1 MQFWQTWE
9 SRYVSEKKK
18 GQNYFQRIYLVFYNV
33 LSNSLYLGEKSDILK
48 RFSTHNYIDS
58 RVKNYSAVVFDLL
71 LLRSS
76 NQWKISVIV
85 FQNI

>member
-1 MQFWQTWE
+1 M
-9 SRYVSEKKK
+9 YCEK
-18 GQNYFQRIYLVFYNV
+18 
-33 LSNSLYLGEKSDILK
+33 SNSLYLGEKSDILK

-58 RVKNYSAVVFDLL
+58 RVKNSSAVVFDLL